1 MARRS
6 RSDFPAGGD
15 DARRCRAPLVSWTIH
30 STVSADEH
38 RYRNIVVA
46 YDGTEGARAAL
57 HRAAALAAASG
68 ASLTLVQ
75 ATREES
81 ETLSP
86 GALAA
91 GHPDSEDAA
100 RARRSLERAIAELD
114 PSLEASFWVVG
125 GPASK
130 GMIAVA
136 GDIHADLIVTGSR
149 GHGRFAR
156 VVLGSVSTEL
166 VHNATCDVLVVR
178 PVGD

>member
-1 MARRS
+1 
-6 RSDFPAGGD
+6 
-15 DARRCRAPLVSWTIH
+15 VSWTIR
-30 STVSADEH
+30 STVTADEH

-57 HRAAALAAASG
+57 HRAAALAAASD

-86 GALAA
+86 GGLAA
-91 GHPDSEDAA
+91 GHPDSEDAG
-100 RARRSLERAIAELD
+100 RARRSLERTIAELD
-114 PSLEASFWVVG
+114 PSLEASFRVVG

-156 VVLGSVSTEL
+156 AVLGSVSTEL
-166 VHNATCDVLVVR
+166 VHGAPCDVLVVH
-178 PVGD
+178 PAAD